1 MNARLAAGAAIH
13 YEVGDVSVEEREL
26 AASEDEIAGVPLIPS
41 ACVPRRGGQA
51 DAHPIFFK
59 SPESSLA

>member
-1 MNARLAAGAAIH
+1 MTLSYLTLVLGGGA
-13 YEVGDVSVEEREL
+13 SVVVTKREL
-26 AASEDEIAGVPLIPS
+26 SASEDEIDGVPLIPS

-51 DAHPIFFK
+51 DAHPIIFK